1 MTYVDIL
8 NWAKKGIAA
17 EISRQEQM
25 LNDAQKYD
33 SPTAPALRA
42 LLTRNMNDLDAQLDH
57 VNSLLEDPP
66 MHWR

>member
-33 SPTAPALRA
+33 SPTAPALRE
-42 LLTRNMNDLDAQLDH
+42 LLTRNINDLVDQLDH
-57 VNSLLEDPP
+57 VKSLLEDPTGLG
-66 MHWR
+66 R

>member
-33 SPTAPALRA
+33 SPTAPALRE

-57 VNSLLEDPP
+57 VKSLLEDPTGLG
-66 MHWR
+66 R